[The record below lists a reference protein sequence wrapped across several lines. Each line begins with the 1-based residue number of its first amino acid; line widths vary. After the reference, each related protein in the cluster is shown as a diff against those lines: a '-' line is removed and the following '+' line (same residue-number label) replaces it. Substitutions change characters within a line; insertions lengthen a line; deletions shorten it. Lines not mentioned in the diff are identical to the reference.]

1 MSQYIQVDEEE
12 YEHLVASNIRLD
24 NAIKQCKSYFTL
36 DSIMDNTN
44 TDCLDILKFIKTGL
58 KK

>member
-1 MSQYIQVDEEE
+1 MAEYIKVDEQE
-12 YEHLVASNIRLD
+12 YEQLVASNERLD

-44 TDCLDILKFIKTGL
+44 TDCLQVLEFIKTGL